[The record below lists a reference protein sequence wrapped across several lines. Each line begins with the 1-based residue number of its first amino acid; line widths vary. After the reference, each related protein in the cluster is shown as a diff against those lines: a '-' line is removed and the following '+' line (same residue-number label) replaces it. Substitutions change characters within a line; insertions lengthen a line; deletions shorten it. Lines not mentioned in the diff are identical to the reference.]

1 MSADSIDHPLLEQES
16 SGKEEP
22 AEDGTAS
29 SERPPSSSDSR
40 ENGPSKTP
48 NTFKPDGRAVD
59 ESQQVKD
66 DQDQVQHGG
75 QGKTRTS
82 LEDKT
87 RGQNGGKLEAQ
98 PVNSDHS
105 KKRSEENL
113 AAENRVRKGS
123 GSEIQQ
129 EKRSQKTSQGK
140 DNAPEDKTPGQTGGK
155 LEARPVNSDHSKKR
169 SEENLAAENRVRK
182 SSGSEIQQ
190 EKRSQKTSQGKDNAP
205 EDKTPGQTGGKLE
218 TPAVVGDHGKKQ
230 SEENRA
236 AENRV
241 RKGSGSEI
249 QPEKRSKKTSL
260 GKDNAPEDKTPGQT
274 GGKLETPPIISDHG
288 KKQSGEN
295 LAAENRVRK
304 GSGSEIQEETR
315 SKKTLLGK
323 DNAPEDKTPG
333 QTGGKLETP
342 PIISDHGKKQSE
354 DNHAAENRV
363 RKGSGSE
370 IQLEIRNQ
378 KTFQGKDNVQREQ
391 VQRSN
396 ADPRQEAS
404 RPRSSSSVTAERY
417 NQSSPYNLR
426 STSNATPTTFVRF
439 LYNSLFCFNS

>member
-16 SGKEEP
+16 SGKEES

-29 SERPPSSSDSR
+29 SERPPSSSGSR
-40 ENGPSKTP
+40 EDGPSKTP
-48 NTFKPDGRAVD
+48 NTFKQDGRAVD

-66 DQDQVQHGG
+66 DQDPVQHGG
-75 QGKTRTS
+75 KGRTRTS

-87 RGQNGGKLEAQ
+87 RGQNGGKLEAR

-105 KKRSEENL
+105 KKQSEENYAAENRVRKGSGNEIQQEIKSQKTSQGKDNAPEDKTPGQTGDKLETPPVISDHSKKQSEENL

-123 GSEIQQ
+123 GNEIQQ
-129 EKRSQKTSQGK
+129 EIRSQKTSQGK

-155 LEARPVNSDHSKKR
+155 LKTPPVISDHGKKQ

-182 SSGSEIQQ
+182 GSGSEIQQ
-190 EKRSQKTSQGKDNAP
+190 EKRNKKTSLSKDNAP

-218 TPAVVGDHGKKQ
+218 TPPVLGDHGKKQ

-249 QPEKRSKKTSL
+249 Q
-260 GKDNAPEDKTPGQT
+260 Q
-274 GGKLETPPIISDHG
+274 
-288 KKQSGEN
+288 
-295 LAAENRVRK
+295 
-304 GSGSEIQEETR
+304 
-315 SKKTLLGK
+315 
-323 DNAPEDKTPG
+323 
-333 QTGGKLETP
+333 
-342 PIISDHGKKQSE
+342 
-354 DNHAAENRV
+354 
-363 RKGSGSE
+363 
-370 IQLEIRNQ
+370 EIRNL
-378 KTFQGKDNVQREQ
+378 KTPKGKDNVQTEQ
-391 VQRSN
+391 VQRGS

-404 RPRSSSSVTAERY
+404 RPRSSSNVTAERY

-426 STSNATPTTFVRF
+426 STSNATPTIFVRF